1 MVVWFKTLT
10 VLTATTGV
18 GLEKCKRQ
26 DVYDVFM
33 HIFPGIG
40 EIGISMVRE
49 GLTRKIYEQ
58 FPDLKDYMEQVGPPD
73 PNSNSFDEWIESL
86 EAAFPD
92 GFKIEGGLK

>member
-1 MVVWFKTLT
+1 MAFKLFKTLI
-10 VLTATTGV
+10 VGTAITGV
-18 GLEKCKRQ
+18 GLGKCKRD

-58 FPDLKDYMEQVGPPD
+58 FPALKEYMEKAGPPNPD
-73 PNSNSFDEWIESL
+73 DAFDEWIYAL
-86 EAAFPD
+86 EAAFPC
-92 GFKIEGGLK
+92 GFEIEGGR

>member
-1 MVVWFKTLT
+1 MVWFRTLT

-18 GLEKCKRQ
+18 GLEKCKRD
-26 DVYDVFM
+26 DVYGVFQ

-58 FPDLKDYMEQVGPPD
+58 FPDLKNYMEKAGA
-73 PNSNSFDEWIESL
+73 PNPNDAFDEWIEAL

-92 GFKIEGGLK
+92 GFKIKGGK